1 MVKNLSAIAGD
12 TGLMP
17 GQGRSYMPW
26 GHRAHE
32 PQLLS
37 LSAATPEARV
47 PRACALQQHRPLQQ
61 EAHTPQ
67 LESDVHLPQL
77 KKACAQK

>member
-37 LSAATPEARV
+37 LSAATPEAHV
-47 PRACALQQHRPLQQ
+47 PRACALQQHRPL
-61 EAHTPQ
+61 HCK
-67 LESDVHLPQL
+67 LLRVLLCLDVGGSGG
-77 KKACAQK
+77 